1 MTAGAP
7 LLAQAERHAGKTALE
22 TVEPAKQRGGLDIA
36 VNVMRILAVGLVQ
49 RIDPDANFAL
59 LARGALANASRN

>member
-7 LLAQAERHAGKTALE
+7 LLAQAERQAGKTALE
-22 TVEPAKQRGGLDIA
+22 TVEPAKHRRRIA
-36 VNVMRILAVGLVQ
+36 VDVTRILAVGHVQ

-59 LARGALANASRN
+59 LARGSLAK